1 MDKRPHF
8 SSSKL
13 LLFELHSNLKV
24 ISKFFSKFEREN
36 KKRVNIGIQKY
47 LDLYGKFFQLN
58 GNGNGNQLNFS
69 GVSIPIRKLACSADD

>member
-1 MDKRPHF
+1 MDKRHHF

-47 LDLYGKFFQLN
+47 LDLNGKFFQLN

-69 GVSIPIRKLACSADD
+69 GVSTPIRKLACSADD